1 MPSKYQEYRQM
12 ADTAERQLT
21 SSYKSWTQF
30 LRTAARLYKYPY
42 NEQVMIHAQRPD
54 ATACAEYDFWNKKMG
69 RFVRRGSTGIAL
81 IDTSGQKPQLRYV
94 FDVADTG
101 EREHSRPVHLWQFR
115 AEHEDAIAA
124 TLERSYDVSGSNGIV
139 EQMESAA
146 AQLVK
151 EYWVDNKRDI
161 LYNIDDSYLD
171 GYDEFNTE
179 VQFRNAA
186 KASITYM
193 LMSRCGLDPEA
204 YMEPEDFMPVFD
216 FNTPAAVAAL
226 GTAVSEISQQVLRQI
241 EVAIRNYERERSQKN
256 DRIDL
261 HEERRLPDSRPE
273 AERGTGEQATGQVRD
288 AAEDLPS
295 GASPHPLEPDDPVRD
310 AVPAP
315 AGDRRDG
322 KAEIGADDAGA
333 DEVGRRDGESENQR
347 PDEMGRADERLQGA
361 GRRNH
366 SERAGVQ
373 LTNDAPEV
381 EPAQPTAAYQMSLF
395 PTEEEQ
401 IAYIDTAESVNNT
414 PSAFSAFIL
423 QDDIDHILRT
433 GGNADEARMKIAAEF
448 SKQKPIEDRAA
459 FLKNLYYGGNGL
471 ITENGRLSA
480 WYGDDGVHIAN
491 GDASRHLRSAQVISW
506 TDAAERIEALLDGG
520 AFATNLEVTEAPRYE
535 RLSIAVAVWNLY
547 HDFSDEA
554 KAQGYLSCLGNIHS
568 TNFPEETER
577 LTDDLL
583 NPEFREQLLAEYR
596 VFLDA
601 YRENRELLRF
611 HFHRPQTLLTRMGDL
626 ALPRKEYHSDL
637 AAVPKTGRFITEDE
651 IAASLA
657 NGSGF
662 EGGKTRIYEFFQTPH
677 TTKES
682 ADFLKKEYG
691 IGGRT
696 HAVSRESGSYEDH
709 GSKGI
714 VLKKNGCAD
723 IQMNWNK
730 VASRISELVR
740 LNRYLTPDEQAAY
753 DKEMAQ
759 DAMRNAVYNDYN
771 DVKAAHPDE
780 IVLYQVGDFFE
791 LYGEDARAV
800 ADDLSLELTRRNLE
814 GVGRVTMCG
823 FPAKDLEKY
832 VEKLREKHDVTISR
846 IGDSGHEHTA
856 YTLPSIDHE
865 AEQAINAYEAEFG
878 ADGTRVFRDP
888 AADAPQPTVRELF
901 DGYKL
906 TVGNALSKD
915 TAFVNACR
923 NSDRQNAY
931 LEGAD
936 AIRRIVTASDDLQL
950 VRLYFDMPAFHN
962 RLHQEL
968 LEELYPTLAA
978 TVAPSPYQITQED
991 IDNALLDWH
1000 NNLKGKQEV
1009 ALYMQAHGRERSTA
1023 AWLAA
1028 KYGWEDSKTPMYIH
1042 VGNAEPVTLT
1052 WAQVQRRLA
1061 QLIRENKFYDENER
1075 LRLFSPDRYSI
1086 RLHPGEGGITGIWDE
1101 VLERFCGDGEQT
1113 LRFAEQ
1119 NNAIAYLDGI
1129 KRDMGIELSPP
1140 AFTTPL
1146 GYTYH
1151 IGDRISS
1158 IELDHIAAVGVIARV
1173 DEDHVWHTLP
1183 NAPGQEP
1190 VSIDRNSFE
1199 RYLDTRYFE
1208 VSEPEPQRVIAAQ
1221 HTEQPTPETPQA
1233 VQNLMGQRVEI
1244 DGKLYNV
1251 DSADETVAH
1260 LSVIS
1265 SSSESNHDPEHRTEP
1280 VSAVLTR
1287 IADQGRE
1294 LAPNIS
1300 AYQALR
1306 AEHPEK
1312 LIGVRVG
1319 ERLLFYGADAE
1330 RAASALNR
1338 RLLQRDI
1345 PGMGETAVTGY
1356 DFGQWASGAK
1366 RLLEHGHSF
1375 VFAQPNETDGYD
1387 VINEA
1392 DAKEYIPI
1400 GMELEID
1407 GRKFVIDSVNFG
1419 TDEVSLRDVTFQNR
1433 QGFPIFRA
1441 EHIAFVRSFVEEQEQ
1456 EQPQPIAKPVAFY
1469 PAEKTHLPYDIEIKT
1484 LHIPEP
1490 EHDPPS
1496 AEPAKPEPPAM
1507 SEEEALIL
1515 EQEGRAALSE
1525 MGEFVPDSDDA
1536 ISQAEIDEPPA
1547 HRPAVSIP
1555 VDGEWQGFPSV
1566 AAAEQAAYADFKAAS
1581 HRDAQNF
1588 HITDDALGVGGAK
1601 AKFRANMAAIHL
1613 LQELEFEGLQASP
1626 EQQEILSR
1634 YVGWGGLADAFD
1646 ENKPNWSDEFAE
1658 LYATLSPEEYAAAR
1672 ASTLNAH
1679 YTSPTVI
1686 KAIYEAVGNMGFQT
1700 GNILEPSMGVGNFFG
1715 LLPEPMQGSKL
1726 YGVEL
1731 DSITGRI
1738 AKQLYPKADIT
1749 IAGFETTD
1757 RKDFYDLA
1765 VGNVPFGQ
1773 YQVDDRAY
1781 NKLGFSIHDYFF
1793 AKTLDQV
1800 RPGGVIAFV
1809 TSRYTMDKQSPE
1821 VRRYIAQRAELL
1833 GAIRLPNN
1841 AFRANAG
1848 TDVVSDIIFL
1858 QRRDRPIEIDEDWI
1872 HLGQSENGF
1881 AINSYFAEHPE
1892 MVLGTPS
1899 SESTQYGKQ
1908 DYTVN
1913 PIEGADLGTLL
1924 HEAVQNIGG
1933 KYQEAEL
1940 PDLGE
1945 NEKIG
1950 TSIPAD
1956 PNVKNFSYTIVDGD
1970 VYYRENSV
1978 MVKPDLNATAKARVK
1993 GMVQLRDCVQKLIG
2007 QQLDGFVS
2015 DEAIQRTQQELDALY
2030 DSFTEKYGLINTR
2043 ANNLAFSDDSSYF
2056 LLCSLEVLD
2065 EENNLKRKADIFT
2078 KRTIRPHEAITS
2090 VDTASEALALSIS
2103 EKACVD
2109 MDYMAQLSGKS
2120 QEELIDELNGVIF
2133 LDPVHGEW
2141 QTADEYLS
2149 GDVRQKLREAEAAAK
2164 DSPGYLPNVEALR
2177 QAQPKDLDASEIE
2190 VRLGATWIDKA
2201 YIKQFMFELLEPA
2214 FYVRRSIDVNYSD
2227 FSAEWN
2233 ITGKSIVGRSDINAN
2248 MTYGTERANAYKIL
2262 EDTLNLRDVRIY
2274 DTITDA
2280 DGKEK
2285 RVLNS
2290 KETTLAQQKQ
2300 QAIKDAFQEWI
2311 WKDPTRRHELVQKY
2325 NELFNATR
2333 PREYNGQHITFSGMN
2348 PEIQLREHQLNGV
2361 AHILYGGNTL
2371 LAHEVGAGKT
2381 FEMVAAAMESK
2392 RLGLCHKPMFV
2403 VPNHLIEQWA
2413 SEFLRL
2419 YPSANILAV
2428 TKKDF
2433 EPRNR
2438 KKFCARIATGDY
2450 DAVIIGHSQFERI
2463 PVSRERQERMLQE
2476 QIYEIED
2483 GLMELRANNAER
2495 FTIKSLE
2502 KTKKSLEVKLKKLQ
2516 DTSRKDDVIT
2526 FEQLGVDRL
2535 YVDEAHAFKNLFL
2548 YTKMRNVAGLST
2560 SDAQKSSD
2568 MLLKCRYIDEI
2579 TGNKGIVFATGTPVS
2594 NSMTELYT
2602 MMRYLQHDMLQR
2614 KHLTH
2619 FDCWASTFGETATAI
2634 ELAPEGT
2641 GYRARTRFSKF
2652 FNLPELMQLFKEAAD
2667 IKTADQ
2673 LHLPTPTPIYHN
2685 VVAQPTEIQKGMVQE
2700 LSERA
2705 AKVHAG
2711 IVDASTDNMLKIT
2724 SDGRKLGLDQRVIN
2738 PDLPDEAGSKV
2749 NLCVD
2754 NIYSVWKDGQADKL
2768 TQLVFCDLSTP
2779 KAAVPASRAAKA
2791 AGGNLDSPE
2800 LHALEAA
2807 IGQDTAEEPAFT
2819 IYDDIREKLVA
2830 RGIPREQI
2838 AFIHEAN
2845 TEVRKKELF
2854 AKVRA
2859 GQVRVLMG
2867 STFKMGAGMNV
2878 QDRLVALHDLDCPW
2892 RPGDLEQRSGRII
2905 RQGNRNKEV
2914 HIYRYVTESTFDAYL
2929 WQTVENKQKFISQI
2943 MTSKSPVRSCED
2955 VDETALSYAEIKALC
2970 AGDERIKEK
2979 MDLDVDVAR
2988 LKLMKASHQSQQYK
3002 LEDSLLKK
3010 FPEDIEKSRGF
3021 ISGLEA
3027 DMKTL
3032 AAHPHPEDGFAGMT
3046 VKNDNLTD
3054 KDNAGAAL
3062 LEAFKDVRGM
3072 EPVPIGTYRGF
3083 QMSLTL
3089 EDFGKDYV
3097 LTLKGQMTHRVT
3109 LGKDARGNLTRIDN
3123 VLNAMPDRLQNVR
3136 NTLDATTAQMEAAK
3150 AELGKPFPQEEE
3162 LRVKS
3167 ARLAELNAELNIDE
3181 RTPMEQLADDA
3192 AISAKAERPSV
3203 LARLKNTPT
3212 RQTQDTPGKQREQ
3225 ESR

>member
-1 MPSKYQEYRQM
+1 MPSKYQEHRQM

-81 IDTSGQKPQLRYV
+81 INTSGQKPQLRYV

-101 EREHSRPVHLWQFR
+101 EREHSRPMHLWQFR
-115 AEHEDAIAA
+115 AEHEDAVAA
-124 TLERSYDVSGSNGIV
+124 ALERSYGVSGNDGIV

-146 AQLVK
+146 AQLAR
-151 EYWVDNKRDI
+151 EYWADYKRDI
-161 LYNIDDSYLD
+161 LRNIDDSYLD

-186 KASITYM
+186 KVSITYM
-193 LMSRCGLDPEA
+193 LMSRCGLEPEA
-204 YMEPEDFMPVFD
+204 YLEPEDFMPVFD

-226 GTAVSEISQQVLRQI
+226 GTAVSEISQQILRQI
-241 EVAIRNYERERSQKN
+241 EVVIRNYERERSQN
-256 DRIDL
+256 HDRIDL
-261 HEERRLPDSRPE
+261 HEERRLPDSRSE
-273 AERGTGEQATGQVRD
+273 AERGTGEQAPGQVRN

-295 GASPHPLEPDDPVRD
+295 GAPPHPLESDDPVRD

-322 KAEIGADDAGA
+322 KSETGADDAGA
-333 DEVGRRDGESENQR
+333 DEVGGRDGNAESQR
-347 PDEMGRADERLQGA
+347 PDALGGADEQPEST
-361 GRRNH
+361 GRRDH
-366 SERAGVQ
+366 PDRAGVQ
-373 LTNDAPEV
+373 LTNDEPEA

-401 IAYIDTAESVNNT
+401 IAYIDTAESVNST
-414 PSAFSAFIL
+414 PSAFSMFIS
-423 QDDIDHILRT
+423 QNDIDHILRT
-433 GGNADEARMKIAAEF
+433 GGNADHARMKIATEF
-448 SKQKPIEDRAA
+448 SKGKSAEEIAS
-459 FLKNLYYGGNGL
+459 FLQNTFHGGNGI
-471 ITENGRLSA
+471 ITENGRYSV
-480 WYGDDGVHIAN
+480 WYAEDGIHIAN
-491 GDASRHLRSAQVISW
+491 GDASRYLTSAKVVSW
-506 TDAAERIEALLDGG
+506 QEAAERIGQLLEQGEY
-520 AFATNLEVTEAPRYE
+520 ATNVELAEAPGHE
-535 RLSIAVAVWNLY
+535 RTELAASLWHLK
-547 HDFSDEA
+547 HDLSDEA
-554 KAQGYLSCLGNIHS
+554 TAQGYLSCLSDIRGNGY
-568 TNFPEETER
+568 PEETARLAER
-577 LTDDLL
+577 LAE
-583 NPEFREQLLAEYR
+583 PAFREVVLEDLIQ
-596 VFLDA
+596 FQSD
-601 YRENRELLRF
+601 YREDRSLLRF
-611 HFHRPQTLLTRMGDL
+611 HYHKSDNIEQGLRELS
-626 ALPRKEYHSDL
+626 LPRREYSTDM
-637 AAVPKTGRFITEDE
+637 AEIPAVQRFITEDE
-651 IAASLA
+651 IAATLTR
-657 NGSGF
+657 GSNVA
-662 EGGKTRIYEFFQTPH
+662 GGKGRIYAYFREKHSPKEQT
-677 TTKES
+677 
-682 ADFLKKEYG
+682 DFLKKEYG
-691 IGGRT
+691 IGGSS
-696 HAVSRESGSYEDH
+696 HAVSGATHSGENH
-709 GSKGI
+709 GDKGI
-714 VLKKNGCAD
+714 SLKKQDCPE
-723 IQMNWNK
+723 IQLNWAN
-730 VASRISELVR
+730 VAKRISELIR
-740 LNRYLTPDEQAAY
+740 KDRFLTPEEKTQYDQLQRQTAERSAGWSAY
-753 DKEMAQ
+753 NAEKE
-759 DAMRNAVYNDYN
+759 
-771 DVKAAHPDE
+771 AHPDD

-791 LYGEDARAV
+791 LYGEDARQAAELLELNLTTRNIPGAGRV
-800 ADDLSLELTRRNLE
+800 EMCGVPAHSLEQ
-814 GVGRVTMCG
+814 
-823 FPAKDLEKY
+823 Y
-832 VEKLREKHDVTISR
+832 VESLRDKYDVTISAK
-846 IGDSGHEHTA
+846 GDSDPERRT
-856 YTLPSIDHE
+856 YTLRSVDHE
-865 AEQAINAYEAEFG
+865 AEVAIDAQEAEFG

-888 AADAPQPTVRELF
+888 AAEQAQPTAQELF
-901 DGYKL
+901 GRYRL
-906 TVGNALSKD
+906 SVGNALSED
-915 TAFVNACR
+915 DAFLNACR

-931 LEGAD
+931 LEGAA
-936 AIRRIVTASDDLQL
+936 AIRRIVMASEDLQL
-950 VRLYFDMPAFHN
+950 TRLYFDTPSFHN

-968 LEELYPTLAA
+968 LDELYPTLA
-978 TVAPSPYQITQED
+978 TTITPSPYKMTQED
-991 IDNALLDWH
+991 IDAALQSW
-1000 NNLKGKQEV
+1000 NGKSESKQAV
-1009 ALYMQAHGRERSTA
+1009 VLYMAQHGRERETA
-1023 AWLAA
+1023 AWLARE
-1028 KYGWEDSKTPMYIH
+1028 YGAADSTKPLRIS
-1042 VGNAEPVTLT
+1042 VGNSEPVMLS
-1052 WAQVQRRLA
+1052 WPKVQRRIA
-1061 QLIRENKFYDENER
+1061 QLIQSDNFYTERERDNFDDID
-1075 LRLFSPDRYSI
+1075 PVAI
-1086 RLHPGEGGITGIWDE
+1086 REALAQRGIVNGEVVDTEKLHNDPFIQRVMQDTELI
-1101 VLERFCGDGEQT
+1101 
-1113 LRFAEQ
+1113 AEQ
-1119 NNAIAYLDGI
+1119 EEPALDPADRFHVVSLDRGFRTLYAVWDDETHGYYVDADGVTEEFTSEWQAEAYRL
-1129 KRDMGIELSPP
+1129 ELQGQAEQALTERAKGLISDFCRSEYGSEADFSDPTKIGV
-1140 AFTTPL
+1140 AYTTV
-1146 GYTYH
+1146 T
-1151 IGDRISS
+1151 D
-1158 IELDHIAAVGVIARV
+1158 
-1173 DEDHVWHTLP
+1173 DEI
-1183 NAPGQEP
+1183 P
-1190 VSIDRNSFE
+1190 VQVNIDLVNYRLE
-1199 RYLDTRYFE
+1199 RYLDDKHLETRQYGSLQELISNELENLDFSDLIH
-1208 VSEPEPQRVIAAQ
+1208 VSDEDIAQYRQHEPEKPAPIPQKDPFPYSVGD
-1221 HTEQPTPETPQA
+1221 TVYLE
-1233 VQNLMGQRVEI
+1233 
-1244 DGKLYNV
+1244 DGKPFIIESIGLFDISLR
-1251 DSADETVAH
+1251 DSSLRYPISRAESKESFARLMERYPQPEKAHDYTEETVA
-1260 LSVIS
+1260 VY
-1265 SSSESNHDPEHRTEP
+1265 
-1280 VSAVLTR
+1280 SA
-1287 IADQGRE
+1287 DK
-1294 LAPNIS
+1294 N
-1300 AYQALR
+1300 
-1306 AEHPEK
+1306 
-1312 LIGVRVG
+1312 
-1319 ERLLFYGADAE
+1319 
-1330 RAASALNR
+1330 N
-1338 RLLQRDI
+1338 
-1345 PGMGETAVTGY
+1345 
-1356 DFGQWASGAK
+1356 
-1366 RLLEHGHSF
+1366 
-1375 VFAQPNETDGYD
+1375 
-1387 VINEA
+1387 
-1392 DAKEYIPI
+1392 
-1400 GMELEID
+1400 
-1407 GRKFVIDSVNFG
+1407 
-1419 TDEVSLRDVTFQNR
+1419 
-1433 QGFPIFRA
+1433 
-1441 EHIAFVRSFVEEQEQ
+1441 
-1456 EQPQPIAKPVAFY
+1456 
-1469 PAEKTHLPYDIEIKT
+1469 LPYDVEIRT
-1484 LHIPEP
+1484 LHIGEP
-1490 EHDPPS
+1490 EHTPPS
-1496 AEPAKPEPPAM
+1496 AEPIEPEPPVM

-1525 MGEFVPDSDDA
+1525 MGEFVPDFDDA

-1555 VDGEWQGFPSV
+1555 IDSEWQDFPRV
-1566 AAAEQAAYADFKAAS
+1566 ATAEQAAYADFKAAS
-1581 HRDAQNF
+1581 RRNAQNF
-1588 HITDDALGVGGAK
+1588 HITDDTLGVGGAK
-1601 AKFRANMAAIHL
+1601 TKYQANINAIRLLKHL
-1613 LQELEFEGLQASP
+1613 EAEGLQASA
-1626 EQQEILSR
+1626 EQQQVLSR

-1686 KAIYEAVGNMGFQT
+1686 KAIYEAVGSMGFQT

-1715 LLPEPMQGSKL
+1715 CLPEAMQGSKL

-1749 IAGFETTD
+1749 IAGFETTN

-1773 YQVDDRAY
+1773 YQVDDWAY

-1848 TDVVSDIIFL
+1848 TDVVSDIVFL
-1858 QRRDRPIEIDEDWI
+1858 QKRDRPIEIDEDWI

-1924 HEAVQNIGG
+1924 HETVQKIGG
-1933 KYQEAEL
+1933 KYQEAGL

-1956 PNVKNFSYTIVDGD
+1956 PNVKNYTYTIVDGE

-1978 MVKPDLNATAKARVK
+1978 MVKPDLNATAKERVR
-1993 GMVQLRDCVQKLIG
+1993 GMVELRDCVQKLIG
-2007 QQLDGFVS
+2007 QQMDGFIS
-2015 DEAIQRTQQELDALY
+2015 DEAIRQTQRELDALY
-2030 DSFTEKYGLINTR
+2030 DSFTAKYGLINTR
-2043 ANNLAFSDDSSYF
+2043 ANNLAFADDSSYF

-2090 VDTASEALALSIS
+2090 VDTAAEVLALSIS

-2133 LDPVHGEW
+2133 LDPVRGEW

-2149 GDVRQKLREAEAAAK
+2149 GDVRQKLREAETAAK

-2190 VRLGATWIDKA
+2190 VRLGATWIDKE
-2201 YIKQFMFELLEPA
+2201 YIRQFMFELLEPA

-2233 ITGKSIVGRSDINAN
+2233 ITGKSVVGRSDINAN

-2274 DTITDA
+2274 DTIENA
-2280 DGKEK
+2280 DGREK

-2311 WKDPTRRHELVQKY
+2311 WKDPTRRHDLVQKY
-2325 NELFNATR
+2325 NELFNSTR

-2348 PEIQLREHQLNGV
+2348 PEIQLREHQLNAV

-2463 PVSRERQERMLQE
+2463 PVSKERQERMLQE

-2560 SDAQKSSD
+2560 TDAQKSSD
-2568 MLLKCRYIDEI
+2568 MLLKCRNIDEI

-2619 FDCWASTFGETATAI
+2619 FDCWASTFGETVTAI

-2667 IKTADQ
+2667 IKTADR
-2673 LHLPTPTPIYHN
+2673 LHLPTPTPVYHN
-2685 VVAQPTEIQKGMVQE
+2685 VVAQPTEIQKNMVQE

-2705 AKVHAG
+2705 ARVHAG

-2754 NIYSVWKDGQADKL
+2754 NIYSVWQDGQADKL
-2768 TQLVFCDLSTP
+2768 PQLVFCDLSTP
-2779 KAAVPASRAAKA
+2779 KTAVPASRAAKA

-2807 IGQDTAEEPAFT
+2807 IGQDAAEEPAFT

-2878 QDRLVALHDLDCPW
+2878 QDRLIALHDLDCPW

-3010 FPEDIEKSRGF
+3010 FPEDIEKSKGF

-3046 VKNDNLTD
+3046 VKNDSLTD

-3089 EDFGKDYV
+3089 EDFGRDYV

-3181 RTPMEQLADDA
+3181 RTPVEQLADDSA
-3192 AISAKAERPSV
+3192 LSAKAERPSV
-3203 LARLKNTPT
+3203 LAKLKKTST
-3212 RQTQDTPGKQREQ
+3212 RQAQDAPAKQREQ